1 MPTNRNELKQ
11 CWKGERAKIP
21 PLWCDKLIKSHRKP
35 LWATFIAVKGSSITL
50 PLLMEGP

>member
-1 MPTNRNELKQ
+1 MPTNLNELKQ
-11 CWKGERAKIP
+11 GWKGERAKIP

-35 LWATFIAVKGSSITL
+35 LLQVIAVKGSSITL